1 MLRRM
6 FSFVALSLVSVALVS
21 PAAAEVKPGALFSSG
36 VVLQREVEVPIW
48 GSGAPKEA
56 VEVSFAGKAYQ
67 AETDAAGKWVVKLPA
82 QKAGGPHTI
91 VVGAVGSDAK
101 IEIADV
107 YFGEVWIASGQSN
120 MHWTFSHNIK
130 DKEQTLSEAN
140 DPLLRQFTTKKGGVP
155 QPAADVSGKWYA
167 ANREGLLAEATNGA
181 STVGYFFGREL
192 RKQLDVPVGIINSSV
207 GGTPIEQWS
216 PGGGLYNNMIH
227 PLAPLAVRGAIW
239 YQGESNLLGKAGMTY
254 ATKQQAMVEAWRKLF
269 GDDMAFYFVQLAP
282 YAYTGRKNSTTP
294 KYAMAEFWEAQYK
307 AAKDV
312 PHSGLV
318 VINDVVHNVNDI
330 HPIDKETVG
339 KRLAA
344 LALAGDYG
352 KKDIVTSGPTF
363 KEAIPEG
370 PSLRVKFDNV
380 DGGLVSRDG
389 ESLTH
394 FLVAGE
400 DKTFHPAVATID
412 GDSVVLRSAKVVKPI
427 AVRFAWDEVAQPNL
441 MNKAGWP
448 TGSFRSDDWKLVDE
462 APAESP
468 ATKPA
473 ESKTEP
479 AKK

>member
-6 FSFVALSLVSVALVS
+6 FTFVALAVLSCTSTS
-21 PAAAEVKPGALFSSG
+21 PALAEVKPGALFTSG
-36 VVLQREVEVPIW
+36 VVLQREVEVPVW
-48 GSGAPKEA
+48 GSGAPKEQ
-56 VEVSFAGKAYQ
+56 VEVTFNGQTLK
-67 AETDAAGKWVVKLPA
+67 AETDAAGKWLVKLPK
-82 QKAGGPHTI
+82 QPAGGPHKLTI
-91 VVGAVGSDAK
+91 GAAGSEAK
-101 IEIADV
+101 TEIADV

-120 MHWTFSHNIK
+120 MHWTFSHKIK
-130 DKEQTLSEAN
+130 DGEQTLSEAN
-140 DPLLRQFTTKKGGVP
+140 DPLLRQFTVKKGNAAKPG
-155 QPAADVSGKWYA
+155 ADVGGKWYS
-167 ANREGLLAEATNGA
+167 ANRDGLLAEKNDGA
-181 STVGYFFGREL
+181 SAVGYYFGREL
-192 RKQLDVPVGIINSSV
+192 RKALDVPVGIINSSV
-207 GGTPIEQWS
+207 GGTPIEAWS

-254 ATKQQAMVEAWRKLF
+254 ATKQQAMVESWRKLF
-269 GDDMAFYFVQLAP
+269 GNDMAFYFVQLAP
-282 YAYTGRKNSTTP
+282 YTYTARKNGPP

-318 VINDVVHNVNDI
+318 VINDVVHNVSDI
-330 HPIDKETVG
+330 HPIDKDTVG
-339 KRLAA
+339 RRLAA

-380 DGGLVSRDG
+380 HGGLVSRDG
-389 ESLTH
+389 EPLTH

-427 AVRFAWDEVAQPNL
+427 AVRFAWDETSQPNL

-448 TGSFRSDDWKLVDE
+448 TGSFRSDDWKLVDD
-462 APAESP
+462 APAATP
-468 ATKPA
+468 ATKP
-473 ESKTEP
+473 EP
-479 AKK
+479 TKK